1 MKKFKEV
8 FLWAMNMKLYMGIY
22 FVAIVSFS
30 SVMSLVQGKA
40 EVSFVMICTALVA
53 SIIIAILQVLILDNH
68 CDYSK
73 GIFFLRTFIWMV
85 ISTLIVGTTAVAF
98 KWFEG
103 LSQMNYLVFTVIMA
117 IAFIMMLVGE
127 KFEQEASSERL
138 NKELKSFQKK

>member
-40 EVSFVMICTALVA
+40 EVSFVMLCTALVA

>member
-40 EVSFVMICTALVA
+40 EVSFVMLCTALVA

-103 LSQMNYLVFTVIMA
+103 LSQLNYLIFTVIMA